1 MDPSGLW
8 PVLSSTTSRRFAP
21 VGAAGFRLF
30 RTGAPTLVASSEAL
44 NPRTPST
51 KGMRK
56 AKRFRQAGVEPLE
69 PASAKRRE

>member
-1 MDPSGLW
+1 M
-8 PVLSSTTSRRFAP
+8 
-21 VGAAGFRLF
+21 GAAGFRLF